1 MFGLLP
7 FPPHQTLNRW
17 AAGIWVKGEI
27 LVEWFRKLFNNP
39 AKSESLFPG
48 KRLPIDQILTL
59 KNSTEMIIELSYGIS
74 DKIHK
79 KGFDSLSHPERVLH
93 HIYWLESEVN
103 NGGFDQFFVNSS
115 GDYALDTPS
124 ALEEIGAHHTAH
136 LVKRAID
143 LFPRGSP
150 SRNREQRIEQLESMG
165 ETLRDQ
171 FSAFDSE
178 FFEYQDPLE
187 ELQVKYMVANKDQI
201 QV

>member
-1 MFGLLP
+1 MKWL
-7 FPPHQTLNRW
+7 
-17 AAGIWVKGEI
+17 
-27 LVEWFRKLFNNP
+27 RKLFNKP
-39 AKSESLFPG
+39 VKSESLFPG

-59 KNSTEMIIELSYGIS
+59 KSSTEMIIELSYGIS

-103 NGGFDQFFVNSS
+103 NGGFDQFFSNSS

-124 ALEEIGAHHTAH
+124 ALDEIGAHHTAK

-143 LFPRGSP
+143 LFPGGSP
-150 SRNREQRIEQLESMG
+150 SRNEEQRMGQLNSLDEAIRAKF
-165 ETLRDQ
+165 EDL
-171 FSAFDSE
+171 DSE
-178 FFEYQDPLE
+178 FFEYRNPLA
-187 ELQVKYMVANKDQI
+187 ELQEKYMIANKEQI

>member
-1 MFGLLP
+1 M
-7 FPPHQTLNRW
+7 
-17 AAGIWVKGEI
+17 
-27 LVEWFRKLFNNP
+27 EWFRKLFNKP

-59 KNSTEMIIELSYGIS
+59 KNSTEMIIEFSYGIS

-79 KGFDSLSHPERVLH
+79 KGFDSLSYPERVLH

-103 NGGFDQFFVNSS
+103 NGGFDQFFANSS

-124 ALEEIGAHHTAH
+124 ALDEIGAHHTAN

-143 LFPRGSP
+143 LFPSGSP
-150 SRNREQRIEQLESMG
+150 SRDSEQRAEQLDAMDEAIRAKFG
-165 ETLRDQ
+165 DL
-171 FSAFDSE
+171 DSE
-178 FFEYQDPLE
+178 FFEYRDPLE
-187 ELQVKYMVANKDQI
+187 ELQIKYMVANKEQI